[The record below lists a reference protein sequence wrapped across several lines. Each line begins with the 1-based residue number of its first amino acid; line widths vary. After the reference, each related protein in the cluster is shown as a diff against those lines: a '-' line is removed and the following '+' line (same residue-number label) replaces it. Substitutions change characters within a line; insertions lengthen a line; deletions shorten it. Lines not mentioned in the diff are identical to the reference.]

1 MIKNKILHVVDSFY
15 PAVEFGGPIKSTKA
29 LCDFIINDVNYDLTV
44 VANNKLR
51 PHSSLTLDQKTDVFI
66 SSTNKY
72 NIKWIDHS
80 RWYSGLIFIIKL
92 VRLIRQTDLV
102 HLTGLF
108 NNCSLFTIIIVFL
121 FNKKIVISPRGSIQA
136 IFEFPEV
143 NRLRFKLLILKFYSI
158 LLRYNNSY
166 WLGTTEVEN
175 NYSKRIKKLRS
186 FLCINPVDLPIP
198 DYKKNKKNKF
208 VICFISRLTQKKGVI
223 RFLDITSKLPSDN
236 FEVII
241 AGTPENKLIYEK
253 VLSYTR
259 DYNNIKYYGLV
270 TGLEKKEFYSKSDL
284 FLFPSVSEN
293 FGIVIAEALSYGCS
307 VLTSIKSPWSKHL
320 EDGVLET
327 FELTETDYSITK
339 KIINI
344 FNLKKNNNNLKLKAN
359 QIIREHYDYDSMVKQ
374 ISKTYSTIFN
384 VK

>member
-1 MIKNKILHVVDSFY
+1 MK
-15 PAVEFGGPIKSTKA
+15 
-29 LCDFIINDVNYDLTV
+29 
-44 VANNKLR
+44 
-51 PHSSLTLDQKTDVFI
+51 
-66 SSTNKY
+66 
-72 NIKWIDHS
+72 
-80 RWYSGLIFIIKL
+80 
-92 VRLIRQTDLV
+92 
-102 HLTGLF
+102 
-108 NNCSLFTIIIVFL
+108 
-121 FNKKIVISPRGSIQA
+121 
-136 IFEFPEV
+136 
-143 NRLRFKLLILKFYSI
+143 RF
-158 LLRYNNSY
+158 
-166 WLGTTEVEN
+166 V
-175 NYSKRIKKLRS
+175 
-186 FLCINPVDLPIP
+186 
-198 DYKKNKKNKF
+198 
-208 VICFISRLTQKKGVI
+208 
-223 RFLDITSKLPSDN
+223 
-236 FEVII
+236 
-241 AGTPENKLIYEK
+241 
-253 VLSYTR
+253 YTR

-307 VLTSIKSPWSKHL
+307 VLTSIKSPWNKHL